1 VIFPSFNSYRISIV
15 FSERLAE
22 AQQGVESRLSQ
33 WLADS
38 ATPARMTEAMQHAV
52 LGGGKRVRPF
62 LVLEAARLFEADR
75 NAALDVA
82 AALECVHCYSL
93 VHDDMPAMDNDLLRR
108 GKPTVWAAF
117 DEWTAILAGDALLTL
132 AFEIVAGSASSMSAT
147 KRATLTVELARA
159 SGRAGMA
166 GGQCIDLE
174 ADKLGIPAQPTLAHI
189 RHLQA
194 LKTGALIRFGCVAGA
209 ILGDA
214 KSAEHAALVTYGE
227 RLGFAFQIA
236 DDLLDVTS
244 DEATMGKAVAKDAA
258 AGKATLVSLMGID
271 AARAKLAAV
280 EAEAIAAL
288 DIFGARAATLRQ
300 AAAFVSNRSS

>member
-1 VIFPSFNSYRISIV
+1 M

-22 AQQGVESRLSQ
+22 AQQSVERRLGQ
-33 WLADS
+33 WLDDA
-38 ATPARMTEAMQHAV
+38 ATPARITDAMRHAV
-52 LGGGKRVRPF
+52 LGGGKRIRPF
-62 LVLEAARLFEADR
+62 LVLESARLFAADAD
-75 NAALDVA
+75 AALDVA
-82 AALECVHCYSL
+82 AALECIHCYSL
-93 VHDDMPAMDNDLLRR
+93 VHDDLPAMDNDRLRR
-108 GKPTVWAAF
+108 GKPTVWAAY

-132 AFEIVAGSASSMSAT
+132 AFEIIAGSNSTMSPA
-147 KRATLTVELARA
+147 KRVALTLALARD
-159 SGRAGMA
+159 SGRVGMV

-174 ADKLGIPAQPTLAHI
+174 ADKLGMPKNPTLAHI

-214 KSAEHAALVTYGE
+214 KPLEHTALVTYGD

-236 DDLLDVTS
+236 DDLLDVTG
-244 DEATMGKAVAKDAA
+244 DEATVGKAVAKDAA

-271 AARAKLAAV
+271 AARTKLAAV
-280 EAEAIAAL
+280 EAEAVAAL
-288 DIFGARAATLRQ
+288 DVFGLRAATLIE